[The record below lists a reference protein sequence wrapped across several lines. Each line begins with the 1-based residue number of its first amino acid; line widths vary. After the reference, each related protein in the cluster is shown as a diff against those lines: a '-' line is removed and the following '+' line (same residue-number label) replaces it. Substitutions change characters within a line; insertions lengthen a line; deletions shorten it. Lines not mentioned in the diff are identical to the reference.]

1 MKRLPMKRLLLLITL
16 LAFLWPSTAIPADP
30 PASKAR
36 PVDKGTT
43 ATAAEPSIK
52 PATLKIENRPIF
64 TFRGTLLGYTPQ
76 QRVEAAEARIKAI
89 IERGA
94 WGTVTTKTFSEGLL
108 IQIGDQ
114 WMFVISPG
122 DLDPLA
128 GETSEEAGARAVRNL
143 TTALGEIEE
152 SRKAETYLRGFG
164 YTAVATL
171 ILLLVLAGIR
181 RSRRWL
187 GTHLAKVVEPRL
199 KTLAIG
205 GFTHHIEGIILFL
218 KGIVGLVSWTLS
230 LLSLYLW
237 LDFSFMQFPY
247 TRPWGEQLQ
256 TYMTSG
262 IKAIALTI
270 VNFIPGLVIVAVIF
284 MITRFLARIGR
295 LFFDAVESGRVSV
308 PGIYAETA
316 QPTRRIVTVILWL
329 FSLVMMYPYLPGS
342 DSDAFKGVSVF
353 VGLLLSIGSA
363 GTVNQAVSGLMLMY
377 SRALR
382 VGDYVQIG
390 ETVGTVVALGMFS
403 TRIRTPWNE
412 IVSLPNA
419 VIVGTTTKNYSREE
433 ETGGALLTT
442 TVTIGYNAPWRQVH
456 AILIE
461 AAHRTEGLLK
471 DPPPHVLQR
480 SLSDYYVE
488 YMLSSRIAVPQTR
501 VAVLDTLH
509 RNIQDVFNAYG
520 VQIMS
525 PHYRSDPAEKVWVP
539 KDKWYEPPAKKD
551 EENR

>member
-16 LAFLWPSTAIPADP
+16 LVFLWPSTSVPADP
-30 PASKAR
+30 PARSGTQLAE
-36 PVDKGTT
+36 KGGS
-43 ATAAEPSIK
+43 APAGVP
-52 PATLKIENRPIF
+52 PATLKIQNRPIV
-64 TFRGTLLGYTPQ
+64 TLRGTLLGYSPK
-76 QRVEAAEARIKAI
+76 QRVEAAEARINAV

-94 WGTVTTKTFSEGLL
+94 WGTVTARTISEGLL

-114 WMFVISPG
+114 GMFVMTPG
-122 DLDPLA
+122 DLNTLA
-128 GETSEEAGARAVRNL
+128 GETPEEAGTRIVRNL

-152 SRKAETYLRGFG
+152 SRRAETFLRGAG
-164 YTAVATL
+164 YTVAATL
-171 ILLLVLAGIR
+171 VLLFVLAGIR
-181 RSRRWL
+181 RGHRWL

-218 KGIVGLVSWTLS
+218 RGLVGLASWALS

-247 TRPWGEQLQ
+247 TRPWGEQLHE
-256 TYMTSG
+256 TMTSG

-284 MITRFLARIGR
+284 MITRFLSRISR

-308 PGIYAETA
+308 PGLYAETA
-316 QPTRRIVTVILWL
+316 LPTRRIVTVILWL
-329 FSLVMMYPYLPGS
+329 FALVMMYPYLPGS

-403 TRIRTPWNE
+403 TRIRTPWGE
-412 IVSLPNA
+412 IVSFPNA

-442 TVTIGYNAPWRQVH
+442 TLTIGYNAPWRQVH
-456 AILIE
+456 AMLIE
-461 AAHRTEGLLK
+461 AAQRTEGLLK
-471 DPPPHVLQR
+471 DPPPRVLQR

-488 YMLSSRIAVPQTR
+488 YMLGARIAVPHTR
-501 VAVLDTLH
+501 IAVLDVLH
-509 RNIQDVFNAYG
+509 RNIQDVFNEYG

-525 PHYRSDPAEKVWVP
+525 PHYMADPAEKVWVP
-539 KDKWYEPPAKKD
+539 KEKWHEAPAKK
-551 EENR
+551 EEGNK

>member
-1 MKRLPMKRLLLLITL
+1 MKRLLLLIFL
-16 LAFLWPSTAIPADP
+16 LAFLWPAAAVPADA
-30 PASKAR
+30 PASKAQ
-36 PVDKGTT
+36 PTEKGT
-43 ATAAEPSIK
+43 ATEPSVK
-52 PATLKIENRPIF
+52 AATLKVNNRSIF
-64 TFRGTLLGYTPQ
+64 TFRGALLGYTPK
-76 QRVEAAEARIKAI
+76 QRVEAAEARIKAV

-94 WGTVTTKTFSEGLL
+94 WGAVTTKTFSEGNLV
-108 IQIGDQ
+108 QIGDQ
-114 WMFVISPG
+114 WMFAITPG

-128 GETSEEAGARAVRNL
+128 GETSEETVARTIRNL

-152 SRKAETYLRGFG
+152 SRRAETFLRGAG
-164 YTAVATL
+164 YTLAATL
-171 ILLLVLAGIR
+171 ILLLVLSGIR
-181 RSRRWL
+181 RGNKWL
-187 GTHLAKVVEPRL
+187 RTHLAEVVGPRL

-205 GFTHHIEGIILFL
+205 GFTQHIEGIILFL
-218 KGIVGLVSWTLS
+218 KGLVGFTAWALS
-230 LLSLYLW
+230 LFSLYLW
-237 LDFSFMQFPY
+237 LDFAFMQFPY
-247 TRPWGEQLQ
+247 TRPWGEQLHE
-256 TYMTSG
+256 TMTSG
-262 IKAIALTI
+262 IQAIALTI
-270 VNFIPGLVIVAVIF
+270 VDFIPGLAIVAVIF

-308 PGIYAETA
+308 PGLYAETA

-342 DSDAFKGVSVF
+342 NSDAFKGVSVF

-433 ETGGALLTT
+433 ETGGVILTT

-456 AILIE
+456 AMLIE
-461 AAHRTEGLLK
+461 AAGRTDGLLME
-471 DPPPHVLQR
+471 PPPRVLQR

-488 YMLSSRIAVPQTR
+488 YMLGARIAKPQTR
-501 VAVLDTLH
+501 LAVLDALH
-509 RNIQDVFNAYG
+509 RNIQDVFNEYG

-525 PHYRSDPAEKVWVP
+525 PHYVSDPAEKVWVP
-539 KDKWYEPPAKKD
+539 KEKWYEAPAKKD

>member
-1 MKRLPMKRLLLLITL
+1 MKRLPMERVLLLITL
-16 LAFLWPSTAIPADP
+16 LVFLWPVAAIPADP
-30 PASKAR
+30 PARSGTQVAE
-36 PVDKGTT
+36 KGSP
-43 ATAAEPSIK
+43 APAGIAQ
-52 PATLKIENRPIF
+52 ATLKIQNRPIV
-64 TFRGTLLGYTPQ
+64 TLRGTLLGYTPK
-76 QRVEAAEARIKAI
+76 QRVEAAEARIKAV

-94 WGTVTTKTFSEGLL
+94 WEAVTTKPFSEGLL
-108 IQIGDQ
+108 VQIGDQ
-114 WMFVISPG
+114 WMFVITPG

-128 GETSEEAGARAVRNL
+128 GETPEEAGARAVRNL

-152 SRKAETYLRGFG
+152 SRRAETFLRGGG
-164 YTAVATL
+164 YTIAATL

-187 GTHLAKVVEPRL
+187 KTHLADVVGPRL
-199 KTLAIG
+199 KLLAIG
-205 GFTHHIEGIILFL
+205 GFTQHIEGIILFL
-218 KGIVGLVSWTLS
+218 GGLVGLAAWALS
-230 LLSLYLW
+230 LFSLYLW

-247 TRPWGEQLQ
+247 TRPWGEHLHD
-256 TYMTSG
+256 YMTSG

-270 VNFIPGLVIVAVIF
+270 VDFIPGLVIVAVIF
-284 MITRFLARIGR
+284 IITRFLARIGR

-308 PGIYAETA
+308 PGLYAETA

-329 FSLVMMYPYLPGS
+329 FALVMMYPYLPGS
-342 DSDAFKGVSVF
+342 NSDAFKGVSVF

-403 TRIRTPWNE
+403 TRIRTPWSE

-456 AILIE
+456 AMLIE
-461 AAHRTEGLLK
+461 AAHRTGGLLK
-471 DPPPHVLQR
+471 DPPPRVLQR

-488 YMLSSRIAVPQTR
+488 YMLGARIAEPQTR
-501 VAVLDTLH
+501 VAALDTLH
-509 RNIQDVFNAYG
+509 RNIQDVFNEYG

-525 PHYRSDPAEKVWVP
+525 PHYMGDPTEKVWVP
-539 KDKWYEPPAKKD
+539 KEKWYETPAKK
-551 EENR
+551 EEDTK

>member
-1 MKRLPMKRLLLLITL
+1 MKRLLLLITL
-16 LAFLWPSTAIPADP
+16 LALLWPPAAVPAEQTAPKGKAEKAIDPAL
-30 PASKAR
+30 A
-36 PVDKGTT
+36 
-43 ATAAEPSIK
+43 
-52 PATLKIENRPIF
+52 PATLKIENRPIV
-64 TFRGTLLGYTPQ
+64 TLRGTLLGYTPK
-76 QRVEAAEARIKAI
+76 QRVEAAESRIGNT
-89 IERGA
+89 IERGT
-94 WGTVTTKTFSEGLL
+94 WGPVTTKTISEGLL
-108 IQIGDQ
+108 VQIGEQ
-114 WMFVISPG
+114 GMFVITPG
-122 DLDPLA
+122 DLNALV
-128 GETSEEAGARAVRNL
+128 GETAEETGQRTVRNL
-143 TTALGEIEE
+143 STALGEIEE
-152 SRKAETYLRGFG
+152 SRRVETFLRGAG
-164 YTAVATL
+164 YTAAATL
-171 ILLLVLAGIR
+171 ILILVLAGIR
-181 RSRRWL
+181 RSRRLL

-205 GFTHHIEGIILFL
+205 GFTQHIEGIILFL
-218 KGIVGLVSWTLS
+218 GGVVGITAWALS
-230 LLSLYLW
+230 LFSLYLW

-247 TRPWGEQLQ
+247 TRPWGEQLHD
-256 TYMTSG
+256 YMTSG

-284 MITRFLARIGR
+284 MITRFLSRIGR

-308 PGIYAETA
+308 PGLYAETA

-329 FSLVMMYPYLPGS
+329 FALVMMYPYLPGS

-456 AILIE
+456 AMLIE

-471 DPPPHVLQR
+471 DPPPRVLQR

-488 YMLSSRIAVPQTR
+488 YMLGARIADPQTR
-501 VAVLDTLH
+501 IAVLDTLH
-509 RNIQDVFNAYG
+509 RNIQDVFNEYG

-525 PHYRSDPAEKVWVP
+525 PHYMADPAEKVWVP
-539 KDKWYEPPAKKD
+539 RQNWYEAPAKKE